1 MLDISRMPKDFF
13 TADWFPYYHE
23 RFEDSDSVALMS
35 AAEEGAYHRA
45 IRWAWKKR
53 SLPKNVEVFAAKIRC
68 TVKVTEKVLKTFVPD
83 PDDPKRVLHPV
94 VEEIRSEQE
103 QKYLNRRKGGK
114 ASAEARKKSE
124 SVNAENKGELNNT
137 EQCSNNTPTRIENR
151 DKREEEKNGAKP
163 PDENPEAAIWNSGKS
178 LLSRSGLDVRQAG
191 AFLGKLVKDH
201 GKDAV
206 ATAVSVT
213 LANNAADP
221 KTYLIAVLQKRATAP
236 ALVGKHVAPPQQY
249 KCEECH
255 DLGEVTVPD
264 PDGGFSFSVK
274 EIPCPQCRRAA

>member
-151 DKREEEKNGAKP
+151 DKREEEKNGAASPPEKP
-163 PDENPEAAIWNSGKS
+163 DPVEIRIWKDGVD
-178 LLSRSGLDVRQAG
+178 LLSRSGLSQQSARS
-191 AFLGKLVKDH
+191 FLGKQVKDY
-201 GKDAV
+201 DRER
-206 ATAVSVT
+206 
-213 LANNAADP
+213 LAQAIAITQARNPPEP
-221 KTYLIAVLQKRATAP
+221 KAFLIAVLQDRLGDKQRASGQI
-236 ALVGKHVAPPQQY
+236 GKYDSTMETMYIPSPP
-249 KCEECH
+249 CGTC
-255 DLGEVTVPD
+255 G
-264 PDGGFSFSVK
+264 K
-274 EIPCPQCRRAA
+274 EYCLRDHRFELEAA